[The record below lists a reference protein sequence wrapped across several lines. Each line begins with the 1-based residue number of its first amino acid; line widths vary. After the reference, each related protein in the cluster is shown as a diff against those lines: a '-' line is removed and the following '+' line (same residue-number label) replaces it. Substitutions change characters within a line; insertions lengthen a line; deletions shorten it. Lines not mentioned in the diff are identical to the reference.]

1 MLKTTAEVSIV
12 ADPEL
17 KFSKGGKAWASI
29 RCVSKTR
36 KKDAQGKWVDGDPT
50 WLNVIVFGRQAEM
63 LVESNAGKGTR
74 LLVAGRL
81 ENRPWTDREGNER
94 QSLELTAD
102 SVALDLMFTA
112 YSRVDK
118 EQAEWQ
124 AASRRDAEPA
134 QSDDDYWTDTA
145 PF

>member
-17 KFSKGGKAWASI
+17 RFSQGGKAWTSV

-74 LLVAGRL
+74 LLVSGRL
-81 ENRPWTDREGNER
+81 ENRPWKDKDGNER

-102 SVALDLMFTA
+102 SIALDLMFTA
-112 YSRVDK
+112 YSKVDG
-118 EQAEWQ
+118 ERAERQ
-124 AASRRDAEPA
+124 AASRRDEPA
-134 QSDDDYWTDTA
+134 ASADDYWTDTA